1 MELSILLLEQIVSM
15 VLMALAGF
23 VLGRMRLITGEQSRV
38 LSCVCVYLALPC
50 SMIASF
56 STTLE
61 TERLVGLGL
70 GLVGA
75 GLIHLL
81 YLLLDRVFS
90 YSPVVMTREEQAL
103 VTYNNAGNLVMPMVR
118 NVLGLEYVLYTS
130 SYILVQNLLVWT
142 HGQRLMGGDQTLHWK
157 KIVSNPVVAGIG
169 IGLFLFITGTP
180 LPAPLRTAV
189 EGLSSCVAPL
199 SMLVIGTVMSELDLR
214 KAFSRRRVYLMSLI
228 RLILLPL
235 LSAGILLILNRLFPI
250 VDAANIL
257 TVSLLCA
264 IGPSASTVVQQAQI
278 YHNPNVGYVSSVN
291 AMTTVLCAVTMP
303 IITLLFRSVLIAY
316 P

>member
-1 MELSILLLEQIVSM
+1 MELSILLLEQIISM

-38 LSCVCVYLALPC
+38 LSCVCVYLSLPC

-61 TERLVGLGL
+61 TEKLAGLGL
-70 GLVGA
+70 GLAAAV
-75 GLIHLL
+75 LIHLL
-81 YLLLDRVFS
+81 YLLLDRAAS
-90 YSPVVMTREEQAL
+90 CRPVAMTREEQAS
-103 VTYNNAGNLVMPMVR
+103 VTYNNAGNLIMPMVR
-118 NVLGLEYVLYTS
+118 NILGLEYVLYTS

-142 HGQRLMGGDQTLHWK
+142 HGQKLMGGEQTLNWK
-157 KIVSNPVVAGIG
+157 KIISNPVIAGIE
-169 IGLFLFITGTP
+169 IGLVLFLTGIS
-180 LPAPLRTAV
+180 LPAPLHTAV
-189 EGLSSCVAPL
+189 EGLSNCMAPL
-199 SMLVIGTVMSELDLR
+199 CMLVTGIVMSELDLK
-214 KAFSRRRVYLMSLI
+214 KAFSQSRVYLVSSV

-250 VDAANIL
+250 ADAANIL

-264 IGPSASTVVQQAQI
+264 IGPSASTIVQMAQL

-291 AMTTVLCAVTMP
+291 AMTTALCAVTMP
-303 IITLLFRSVLIAY
+303 LITLLFRSAL
-316 P
+316 

>member
-1 MELSILLLEQIVSM
+1 MELSILLLEQIISM

-38 LSCVCVYLALPC
+38 LSCVCVYLSLPC

-61 TERLVGLGL
+61 TERLAGLGL
-70 GLVGA
+70 GLAAAV
-75 GLIHLL
+75 LIHLL

-90 YSPVVMTREEQAL
+90 YHPVAMTREEQAL
-103 VTYNNAGNLVMPMVR
+103 VTYNNAGNLIMPMVR

-142 HGQRLMGGDQTLHWK
+142 HGQKLMGGEQTLHWR
-157 KIVSNPVVAGIG
+157 KIISNPVIAGIE
-169 IGLFLFITGTP
+169 IGFVLFITGIP
-180 LPAPLRTAV
+180 LPAPLHTAV
-189 EGLSSCVAPL
+189 EGLSSCMAPL
-199 SMLVIGTVMSELDLR
+199 CMLVTGIVMSELDLK
-214 KAFSRRRVYLMSLI
+214 KAFSQSRVYLVTLV

-250 VDAANIL
+250 ADAANIL

-264 IGPSASTVVQQAQI
+264 IGPSASTIVQQAQL

-291 AMTTVLCAVTMP
+291 AMTTMLCAVTMP
-303 IITLLFRSVLIAY
+303 LITLLFRSVL
-316 P
+316 

>member
-1 MELSILLLEQIVSM
+1 MELSILLLDQIISM

-23 VLGRMRLITGEQSRV
+23 VLGRIGLITGEQSRV
-38 LSCVCVYLALPC
+38 LSCVCVYLCLPC

-61 TERLVGLGL
+61 SGKLVGLGL
-70 GLVGA
+70 GLAAAV
-75 GLIHLL
+75 LIHLL

-90 YSPVVMTREEQAL
+90 HDPIAMTREEQAS
-103 VTYNNAGNLVMPMVR
+103 VTYNNAGNLIMPMVR
-118 NVLGLEYVLYTS
+118 NVLGIEYVLYTS

-142 HGQRLMGGDQTLHWK
+142 HGQKLMGGDQTLHWK
-157 KIVSNPVVAGIG
+157 KIVSNPVIAGIG
-169 IGLFLFITGTP
+169 IGLVLFIAGIP

-189 EGLSSCVAPL
+189 EGLSGCVAPL
-199 SMLVIGTVMSELDLR
+199 AMLVTGVVMSELDLK
-214 KAFSRRRVYLMSLI
+214 KAFSQRRVYLVSLI

-235 LSAGILLILNRLFPI
+235 LSAGILLVLNRLFPI

-278 YHNPNVGYVSSVN
+278 YHNPNAGYVSSVN

-303 IITLLFRSVLIAY
+303 LITFLFRSAL
-316 P
+316 

>member
-1 MELSILLLEQIVSM
+1 MELSILLLNQIISM

-38 LSCVCVYLALPC
+38 LSCVCVYLCLPC

-61 TERLVGLGL
+61 TGKLMGLGL
-70 GLVGA
+70 GLAAAV
-75 GLIHLL
+75 LIHLL

-90 YSPVVMTREEQAL
+90 HHPVTMTREEQAL
-103 VTYNNAGNLVMPMVR
+103 VTYNNAGNLIIPMVR
-118 NVLGLEYVLYTS
+118 NVLGVEYVLYTS
-130 SYILVQNLLVWT
+130 SYIFVQNLLVWT
-142 HGQRLMGGDQTLHWK
+142 HGQKLLSGDQTLQWK
-157 KIVSNPVVAGIG
+157 KIVSNPVIAGIG
-169 IGLFLFITGTP
+169 IGLILFITGIP

-189 EGLSSCVAPL
+189 EGSSSCVAPL
-199 SMLVIGTVMSELDLR
+199 SMLVTGIVMSELDLKR
-214 KAFSRRRVYLMSLI
+214 AFSQSRVYLMSLI

-264 IGPSASTVVQQAQI
+264 IGPSASTIVQLAQI
-278 YHNPNVGYVSSVN
+278 CHNPNVGYVSSVN
-291 AMTTVLCAVTMP
+291 AMTTMLCAATMP
-303 IITLLFRSVLIAY
+303 LITLLFRSAL
-316 P
+316 

>member
-1 MELSILLLEQIVSM
+1 MELSILLLEQIISM
-15 VLMALAGF
+15 VLMALSGF
-23 VLGRMRLITGEQSRV
+23 VLGRMGLITGKQSRV
-38 LSCVCVYLALPC
+38 LSCVCVYLCLPC

-61 TERLVGLGL
+61 TEKLVGLGL
-70 GLVGA
+70 GLVA
-75 GLIHLL
+75 AVLIHLL

-90 YSPVVMTREEQAL
+90 CPPAAMTREEQAL
-103 VTYNNAGNLVMPMVR
+103 VTYNNAGNLIMPMVR
-118 NVLGLEYVLYTS
+118 NILGLEYVLYTS

-142 HGQRLMGGDQTLHWK
+142 HGQKLMGGEQTLRWK
-157 KIVSNPVVAGIG
+157 KVISNPVIAGIG
-169 IGLFLFITGTP
+169 IGLLLFMTGLP

-189 EGLSSCVAPL
+189 EGFSGCMAPL
-199 SMLVIGTVMSELDLR
+199 CMLVTGIVMSELDLK
-214 KAFSRRRVYLMSLI
+214 KAFSQSRVYLMSLI

-235 LSAGILLILNRLFPI
+235 LSVGILLILNRLFPI

-264 IGPSASTVVQQAQI
+264 IGPSASTIVQQAQI

-303 IITLLFRSVLIAY
+303 LITLLFRSAL
-316 P
+316 

>member
-1 MELSILLLEQIVSM
+1 MELSILLLDQIISM

-23 VLGRMRLITGEQSRV
+23 ILGRMRLITGEQSRV
-38 LSCVCVYLALPC
+38 LSCVCVYLSLPC
-50 SMIASF
+50 GMIASF

-61 TERLVGLGL
+61 VGRLIGLGL
-70 GLVGA
+70 GLAAAV
-75 GLIHLL
+75 LIHLL

-90 YSPVVMTREEQAL
+90 YHPVAMTREEQAL

-118 NVLGLEYVLYTS
+118 NVLGTEYVLYTS

-142 HGQRLMGGDQTLHWK
+142 HGQKLMGGDQRLRWK
-157 KIVSNPVVAGIG
+157 KIVGNPVIDGIG
-169 IGLFLFITGTP
+169 IGLLLFITGMP
-180 LPAPLRTAV
+180 LPAPLRMAV
-189 EGLSSCVAPL
+189 EGLSSCTAPL
-199 SMLVIGTVMSELDLR
+199 AMLVIGIVMSELDLNV
-214 KAFSRRRVYLMSLI
+214 AFSQGRVYLISLI

-235 LSAGILLILNRLFPI
+235 LSAGILLLLNRLFPI
-250 VDAANIL
+250 VDGANIL

-303 IITLLFRSVLIAY
+303 LITLLFRSML
-316 P
+316 

>member
-1 MELSILLLEQIVSM
+1 MELSILLLEQIISM

-38 LSCVCVYLALPC
+38 LSCVCVYLSLPC

-61 TERLVGLGL
+61 AGKLAGLGL
-70 GLVGA
+70 GLVAA

-90 YSPVVMTREEQAL
+90 CRPVAMTREEQAL
-103 VTYNNAGNLVMPMVR
+103 VTYNNAGNLIMPMVR
-118 NVLGLEYVLYTS
+118 NILGLEYVLYTS

-142 HGQRLMGGDQTLHWK
+142 HGQKLMGGEQTLRWK
-157 KIVSNPVVAGIG
+157 KIISNPVIAGIG
-169 IGLFLFITGTP
+169 IGLVLFVTGIP

-189 EGLSSCVAPL
+189 EGLSNCVAPL
-199 SMLVIGTVMSELDLR
+199 CMLVTGIVMSELDLR
-214 KAFSRRRVYLMSLI
+214 KAFSQGRVYLMSLV

-235 LSAGILLILNRLFPI
+235 LSTGILLILNRLFPI
-250 VDAANIL
+250 MDAANIL

-264 IGPSASTVVQQAQI
+264 IGPSASTIVQQAQL

-303 IITLLFRSVLIAY
+303 LITLLFRSVL
-316 P
+316 

>member
-1 MELSILLLEQIVSM
+1 MELSILLLEQIISM

-23 VLGRMRLITGEQSRV
+23 VLGRIRLITGEQSRV
-38 LSCVCVYLALPC
+38 LSCVCVYLSLPC

-61 TERLVGLGL
+61 TEKLAGLGL
-70 GLVGA
+70 GLAAAV
-75 GLIHLL
+75 LIHML

-90 YSPVVMTREEQAL
+90 FHPVAMTQEEQAL
-103 VTYNNAGNLVMPMVR
+103 VTYNNAGNLIMPMVR

-142 HGQRLMGGDQTLHWK
+142 HGQKLMGGEQTLHWK
-157 KIVSNPVVAGIG
+157 KVLRNPVIVGIW
-169 IGLFLFITGTP
+169 IGLILFFTGIS
-180 LPAPLRTAV
+180 LPVSLRTAV
-189 EGLSSCVAPL
+189 EALSSCMAPL
-199 SMLVIGTVMSELDLR
+199 CMLVTGIVMSELDLR
-214 KAFSRRRVYLMSLI
+214 RAFSQSRVYLVSLV

-235 LSAGILLILNRLFPI
+235 LSTGILLILNRLFPI
-250 VDAANIL
+250 ADAANIL

-264 IGPSASTVVQQAQI
+264 IGPSASTIVQQAQI

-291 AMTTVLCAVTMP
+291 AMTTVMCSITMP
-303 IITLLFRSVLIAY
+303 LITLLFRAAL
-316 P
+316 

>member
-1 MELSILLLEQIVSM
+1 MELSILLLDQIISM

-23 VLGRMRLITGEQSRV
+23 VLGRMRLITGGQSRI
-38 LSCVCVYLALPC
+38 LSCICVYLSLPC

-61 TERLVGLGL
+61 TGRLAGLGL

-75 GLIHLL
+75 ILIHLL

-90 YSPVVMTREEQAL
+90 CRPVVMTREEQAL
-103 VTYNNAGNLVMPMVR
+103 VTYNNAGNLIMPMVR
-118 NVLGLEYVLYTS
+118 NVLGVEYVLYTS

-142 HGQRLMGGDQTLHWK
+142 HGQKLMGGDQTLHWK
-157 KIVSNPVVAGIG
+157 KIAGNPVIAGIA
-169 IGLFLFITGTP
+169 IGLFLFITGIP
-180 LPAPLRTAV
+180 LPAPLRAAV
-189 EGLSSCVAPL
+189 EGLSGCVAPL
-199 SMLVIGTVMSELDLR
+199 SMLVTGIIMSEMDLKR
-214 KAFSRRRVYLMSLI
+214 AFSQGRVYLMSLI

-250 VDAANIL
+250 ADAANIL

-264 IGPSASTVVQQAQI
+264 IGPSASTIVQQAQV
-278 YHNPNVGYVSSVN
+278 YRNPNVGYVSSVN
-291 AMTTVLCAVTMP
+291 AMTTALCAVTMP
-303 IITLLFRSVLIAY
+303 LITLLFRSAL
-316 P
+316 